1 MPVIRVELLAG
12 RTREQKR
19 AFAKAVTDAFVA
31 TRCGVPQSVQVIFHD
46 VEKDNWG
53 IAGRLTFDP
62 APPKPVECA
71 YAIEGKGPPVFL
83 VHGIGARRQGWA
95 GLVEHLKA
103 DFQCISHDFAW
114 PRRLP
119 DLRRSLWTARACR

>member
-19 AFAKAVTDAFVA
+19 AFTKALTDAFVA
-31 TRCGVPQSVQVIFHD
+31 TCGGVPQSVQVIFYD
-46 VEKDNWG
+46 VEKDDWG
-53 IAGRLTFDP
+53 IAGRLTSDP

-95 GLVEHLKA
+95 GLVEPG
-103 DFQCISHDFAW
+103 QGGS
-114 PRRLP
+114 
-119 DLRRSLWTARACR
+119 ARAPISEGAQLICMGRPGLPAAHLSW

>member
-95 GLVEHLKA
+95 GLVEPGQGGCPCAPLSEGAQLIGMRRPGLPAAHLS
-103 DFQCISHDFAW
+103 C
-114 PRRLP
+114 
-119 DLRRSLWTARACR
+119 